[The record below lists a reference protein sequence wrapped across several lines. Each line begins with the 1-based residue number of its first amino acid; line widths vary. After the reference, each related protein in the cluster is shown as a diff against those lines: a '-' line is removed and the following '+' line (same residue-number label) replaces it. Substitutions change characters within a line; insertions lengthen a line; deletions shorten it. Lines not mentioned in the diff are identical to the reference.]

1 MIVLLVVLI
10 AILILCIMKI
20 YVFDDKVKNENRVT
34 KKTSIKSIGQ
44 LPLNEYKGNIMIENK
59 SKANMMKYIK
69 DIRNNILIKQNQ
81 KVISILSCNRGEG
94 KSYIANNLAIS
105 ISRLNK
111 SVLLIDA
118 NVREKSNICDTF
130 YIEKSEGLTD
140 FIRIIEIGNKYKN
153 LKNAKDYIKQ
163 SQIPN
168 LYVLQSGTITENTS
182 ELLKTRNAKEVI
194 DLLKDV
200 YDIII
205 IDGTALLEN
214 DDGLVISKF
223 SDTNILVVENNRT
236 TYNDIKLAKSQLEY
250 NNDEIYGFILNK
262 INVIKGKYYS
272 KKDKSNY
279 GMYIETLE
287 EHYKTGTT
295 GEIMDPLTAKLNNK
309 EPEKFEIL
317 HKELKENIMD
327 EDFINDIEVNFNMK
341 IDNMEKENEKNINS
355 LLDNIQTLRQEINE
369 EKTNNELRRGK
380 DSKGFDKFSQMIA
393 EKCDKMEEKINLVK
407 KKMKQKGKN
416 LNEELSNKHKDTM
429 KK

>member
-1 MIVLLVVLI
+1 MIVLLVFLI
-10 AILILCIMKI
+10 VILILCIMKI

-59 SKANMMKYIK
+59 SRANMMKYIK

-81 KVISILSCNRGEG
+81 KVISILSCNSGEG

-236 TYNDIKLAKSQLEY
+236 TYKDIKLAKTQLEY

-287 EHYKTGTT
+287 EHYKTGTA

-309 EPEKFEIL
+309 KPDKFELL

-341 IDNMEKENEKNINS
+341 IDSMEKENEKNINS
-355 LLDNIQTLRQEINE
+355 LLDNIQTLRQELNE
-369 EKTNNELRRGK
+369 EKANNDLRRGR

-393 EKCDKMEEKINLVK
+393 EKFEKMEDQIFLVK
-407 KKMKQKGKN
+407 KKMKQKEN
-416 LNEELSNKHKDTM
+416 ILNEELLNNPKNTIK
-429 KK
+429 

>member
-1 MIVLLVVLI
+1 MVVLLVVLI

-20 YVFDDKVKNENRVT
+20 YVFEDKVKNENKIT
-34 KKTSIKSIGQ
+34 KRTAIKSIGQ
-44 LPLNEYKGNIMIENK
+44 LPFNEYKGNIMIENK

-69 DIRNNILIKQNQ
+69 DIRDNILKKQDL
-81 KVISILSCNRGEG
+81 KVISILSCNSGEG

-118 NVREKSNICDTF
+118 NVREKSDICDTF
-130 YIEKSEGLTD
+130 YIETSKGLTD
-140 FIRIIEIGNKYKN
+140 FIRTIEIGNKYKN

-194 DLLKDV
+194 DLLKNV

-223 SDTNILVVENNRT
+223 SDTNILVVENHKT
-236 TYNDIKLAKSQLEY
+236 TYNDIKLAKTQLEY

-262 INVIKGKYYS
+262 INVVKGKYYS
-272 KKDKSNY
+272 KRDNSNY

-341 IDNMEKENEKNINS
+341 IDNMEKENEKNMNS
-355 LLDNIQTLRQEINE
+355 LLENIQTLRQELNE
-369 EKTNNELRRGK
+369 EKANNDLRRGK
-380 DSKGFDKFSQMIA
+380 DLKGFDSFSEMIA
-393 EKCDKMEEKINLVK
+393 DKFDKMEEQVFLVK
-407 KKMKQKGKN
+407 KKMKQKGKI
-416 LNEELSNKHKDTM
+416 LNEELLNNSKDTM

>member
-1 MIVLLVVLI
+1 MVVLLVVLI

-20 YVFDDKVKNENRVT
+20 YVFEDKVKNENKIT
-34 KKTSIKSIGQ
+34 KRTAIKSIGQ
-44 LPLNEYKGNIMIENK
+44 LPFNEYKGNIMIENK

-69 DIRNNILIKQNQ
+69 DIRDNILKKQDL
-81 KVISILSCNRGEG
+81 KVISILSCNSGEG

-118 NVREKSNICDTF
+118 NVREKSDICDTF
-130 YIEKSEGLTD
+130 YIETSKGLTD
-140 FIRIIEIGNKYKN
+140 FIRTIEIGNKYKN

-194 DLLKDV
+194 DLLKNV

-223 SDTNILVVENNRT
+223 SDTNILVVENHKT
-236 TYNDIKLAKSQLEY
+236 TYNDIKLAKTQLEY

-262 INVIKGKYYS
+262 INVVKGKYYS
-272 KKDKSNY
+272 KRDNSNY

-341 IDNMEKENEKNINS
+341 IDNMEKENEKNMNS
-355 LLDNIQTLRQEINE
+355 LLENIQTLRQELNE
-369 EKTNNELRRGK
+369 EKANNDLRRGK
-380 DSKGFDKFSQMIA
+380 DLKGFDSFSEMIA
-393 EKCDKMEEKINLVK
+393 EKFDKMEEQVFLVK
-407 KKMKQKGKN
+407 KKMKQKGKI
-416 LNEELSNKHKDTM
+416 LNEELLNNSKDTM

>member
-1 MIVLLVVLI
+1 MIVLLIVLI

-34 KKTSIKSIGQ
+34 KMTSIKSIGQ
-44 LPLNEYKGNIMIENK
+44 LPFNEYKGNIMIENK

-81 KVISILSCNRGEG
+81 KVISILSCNKGEG

-153 LKNAKDYIKQ
+153 LKNAKEYIKQ

-223 SDTNILVVENNRT
+223 SDTNVLVVENNRT

-309 EPEKFEIL
+309 RPEKFEIL

-341 IDNMEKENEKNINS
+341 IDSMEKENERNINS
-355 LLDNIQTLRQEINE
+355 LLDNIENLKQEINE
-369 EKTNNELRRGK
+369 EKENNDLRRGR
-380 DSKGFDKFSQMIA
+380 DAKGFDKFSKMIA
-393 EKCDKMEEKINLVK
+393 EKFEKMEEQIFLVK
-407 KKMKQKGKN
+407 KKMKQKEN
-416 LNEELSNKHKDTM
+416 TLNEELLNNHRDMISK
-429 KK
+429 

>member
-1 MIVLLVVLI
+1 MVVLLVVLI
-10 AILILCIMKI
+10 TVLILCIMKI
-20 YVFDDKVKNENRVT
+20 YLFDDKVRNENRVT

-44 LPLNEYKGNIMIENK
+44 LPFNEYKGNIMIENK

-69 DIRNNILIKQNQ
+69 DIRDNILKKQDL
-81 KVISILSCNRGEG
+81 KVISILSCNSGEG

-118 NVREKSNICDTF
+118 NVREKSDICDTF
-130 YIEKSEGLTD
+130 YIETSKGLTD
-140 FIRIIEIGNKYKN
+140 FIRTIEIGNKYKN

-194 DLLKDV
+194 DLLKNV

-223 SDTNILVVENNRT
+223 SDTNILVVENHKT
-236 TYNDIKLAKSQLEY
+236 TYNDIKLAKTQLEY

-262 INVIKGKYYS
+262 INVVKGKYYS
-272 KKDKSNY
+272 KRDNSNY

-341 IDNMEKENEKNINS
+341 IDNMEKENEKNMNS
-355 LLDNIQTLRQEINE
+355 LLENIQTLRQELNE
-369 EKTNNELRRGK
+369 EKANNDLRRGK
-380 DSKGFDKFSQMIA
+380 DLKGFDSFSEMIA
-393 EKCDKMEEKINLVK
+393 EKFDKMEEQVFLEK
-407 KKMKQKGKN
+407 KKMKQKGKI
-416 LNEELSNKHKDTM
+416 LNEELLNNSKDTM

>member
-1 MIVLLVVLI
+1 MVVLLVVLI
-10 AILILCIMKI
+10 TVLILCIMKI
-20 YVFDDKVKNENRVT
+20 YLFDDKVRNENRVT

-44 LPLNEYKGNIMIENK
+44 LPFNEYKGNIMIENK

-69 DIRNNILIKQNQ
+69 DIRDNILKKQDL
-81 KVISILSCNRGEG
+81 KVISILSCNSGEG

-118 NVREKSNICDTF
+118 NVREKSDICDTF
-130 YIEKSEGLTD
+130 YIETSKGLTD
-140 FIRIIEIGNKYKN
+140 FIRTIEIGNKYKN

-194 DLLKDV
+194 DLLKNV

-223 SDTNILVVENNRT
+223 SDTNILVVENHKT
-236 TYNDIKLAKSQLEY
+236 TYNDIKLAKTQLEY

-262 INVIKGKYYS
+262 INVVKGKYYS
-272 KKDKSNY
+272 KRDNSNY

-341 IDNMEKENEKNINS
+341 IDNMEKENEKNMNS
-355 LLDNIQTLRQEINE
+355 LLENIQTLRQELNE
-369 EKTNNELRRGK
+369 EKAKNDLRRGK
-380 DSKGFDKFSQMIA
+380 DLKGFDSFSEMIA
-393 EKCDKMEEKINLVK
+393 EKFDKMEEQVFLVK
-407 KKMKQKGKN
+407 KKMKQKGKI
-416 LNEELSNKHKDTM
+416 LNEELLNNSKDTM

>member
-1 MIVLLVVLI
+1 MVVLLVVLI
-10 AILILCIMKI
+10 TVLILCIMKI
-20 YVFDDKVKNENRVT
+20 YLFDDKVRNENRVT

-44 LPLNEYKGNIMIENK
+44 LPFNEYKGNIMIENK

-69 DIRNNILIKQNQ
+69 DIREKKLKKQDL
-81 KVISILSCNRGEG
+81 KVISILSCNSGEG

-118 NVREKSNICDTF
+118 NVREKSDICDTF
-130 YIEKSEGLTD
+130 YIETSKGLTD
-140 FIRIIEIGNKYKN
+140 FIRTIEIGNKYKN

-194 DLLKDV
+194 DLLKNV

-223 SDTNILVVENNRT
+223 SDTNILVVENHKT
-236 TYNDIKLAKSQLEY
+236 TYNDIKLAKTQLEY

-262 INVIKGKYYS
+262 INVVKGKYYS
-272 KKDKSNY
+272 KRDNSNY

-341 IDNMEKENEKNINS
+341 IDNMEKENEKNMNS
-355 LLDNIQTLRQEINE
+355 LLENIQTLRQELNE
-369 EKTNNELRRGK
+369 EKANNDLRRGK
-380 DSKGFDKFSQMIA
+380 DLKGFDSFSEMIA
-393 EKCDKMEEKINLVK
+393 EKFDKMEEQVFLVK
-407 KKMKQKGKN
+407 KKMKQKGKI
-416 LNEELSNKHKDTM
+416 LNEELLNNSKDTM

>member
-1 MIVLLVVLI
+1 MIVLLIVLI
-10 AILILCIMKI
+10 AILIFCILKI
-20 YVFDDKVKNENRVT
+20 YVFDEKVKSENKIT
-34 KKTSIKSIGQ
+34 KRTLIKSLGQ

-59 SKANMMKYIK
+59 SKANMMKYMK
-69 DIRNNILIKQNQ
+69 DIRNNILKKQNQ
-81 KVISILSCNRGEG
+81 KVISILSCNSGEG

-118 NVREKSNICDTF
+118 NAREKSNICDTF
-130 YIEKSEGLTD
+130 YIERSEGLTD
-140 FIRIIEIGNKYKN
+140 LIRIIEIGNKYKN

-168 LYVLQSGTITENTS
+168 LYVLQSGTITEDTS
-182 ELLKTRNAKEVI
+182 ELLKTKNAKEVI

-223 SDTNILVVENNRT
+223 SDTNVLVVENNKT
-236 TYNDIKLAKSQLEY
+236 TYKDIKLAKSQLEY

-317 HKELKENIMD
+317 RKELKENIMD
-327 EDFINDIEVNFNMK
+327 EDFINDIEVNFGMRF
-341 IDNMEKENEKNINS
+341 DNIEKESERNFNNLLEK
-355 LLDNIQTLRQEINE
+355 IQTLKNEINE
-369 EKTNNELRRGK
+369 EKESNDIRRDK
-380 DSKGFDKFSQMIA
+380 DIKGFDRFTQMIA
-393 EKCDKMEEKINLVK
+393 DKFENIEEQIILVK
-407 KKMKQKGKN
+407 KKMNPKKN
-416 LNEELSNKHKDTM
+416 ILSEELSNNHKNIM
-429 KK
+429 KQ

>member
-1 MIVLLVVLI
+1 MIVLLIVLI

-81 KVISILSCNRGEG
+81 KVISIRSCNRGEG

-393 EKCDKMEEKINLVK
+393 EKFDKMAFCSSVFFPFFNGRSSNLAR
-407 KKMKQKGKN
+407 
-416 LNEELSNKHKDTM
+416 S
-429 KK
+429 

>member
-1 MIVLLVVLI
+1 MIVLLVFLI
-10 AILILCIMKI
+10 VILILCIMKI

-59 SKANMMKYIK
+59 SRANMMKYIK

-81 KVISILSCNRGEG
+81 KVISILSCNSGEG

-236 TYNDIKLAKSQLEY
+236 TYKDIKLAKTQLEY

-309 EPEKFEIL
+309 KPEKFEIL

-341 IDNMEKENEKNINS
+341 IDSMEKENEKNIS
-355 LLDNIQTLRQEINE
+355 FLLDNIQTLRQELNE
-369 EKTNNELRRGK
+369 EKSNSDLRRGR

-393 EKCDKMEEKINLVK
+393 EKFDKMEEQIYLVK
-407 KKMKQKGKN
+407 KKMKQKEN
-416 LNEELSNKHKDTM
+416 ILNEELLNNPKDTM

>member
-10 AILILCIMKI
+10 AILMCCIMKI
-20 YVFDDKVKNENRVT
+20 YVFDDKVKNENKIIKR
-34 KKTSIKSIGQ
+34 TSIKSIGQ
-44 LPLNEYKGNIMIENK
+44 LPFNEYKGNIMIENK
-59 SKANMMKYIK
+59 SKANMMRYIK
-69 DIRNNILIKQNQ
+69 DIRNNILKKQNQ
-81 KVISILSCNRGEG
+81 KVISILSCNSGEG

-118 NVREKSNICDTF
+118 NVREKSDICDTF
-130 YIEKSEGLTD
+130 YIETSKGLTD
-140 FIRIIEIGNKYKN
+140 FIRTIEIGNKYKN

-194 DLLKDV
+194 DLLKNV

-223 SDTNILVVENNRT
+223 SDTNILVVENHKT
-236 TYNDIKLAKSQLEY
+236 TYNDIKLAKTQLEY

-262 INVIKGKYYS
+262 INVVKGKYYS
-272 KKDKSNY
+272 KRDNSNY

-341 IDNMEKENEKNINS
+341 IDNMEKENEKNMNS
-355 LLDNIQTLRQEINE
+355 LLENIQTLRQELNE
-369 EKTNNELRRGK
+369 EKANNDLRRGK
-380 DSKGFDKFSQMIA
+380 DLKGFDSFSEMIA
-393 EKCDKMEEKINLVK
+393 EKFDKMEEQVFLVK
-407 KKMKQKGKN
+407 KKMKQKGKI
-416 LNEELSNKHKDTM
+416 LNEELLNNSKDTM

>member
-1 MIVLLVVLI
+1 M
-10 AILILCIMKI
+10 
-20 YVFDDKVKNENRVT
+20 
-34 KKTSIKSIGQ
+34 
-44 LPLNEYKGNIMIENK
+44 
-59 SKANMMKYIK
+59 
-69 DIRNNILIKQNQ
+69 
-81 KVISILSCNRGEG
+81 
-94 KSYIANNLAIS
+94 
-105 ISRLNK
+105 
-111 SVLLIDA
+111 LLIDA

-393 EKCDKMEEKINLVK
+393 EKFDKMEEQINLVK

>member
-1 MIVLLVVLI
+1 MIVLLVFLI
-10 AILILCIMKI
+10 VILILCIMKI

-81 KVISILSCNRGEG
+81 KVISILSCNSGEG

-236 TYNDIKLAKSQLEY
+236 TYKDIKLAKTQLEY

-309 EPEKFEIL
+309 KPEKFEIL

-341 IDNMEKENEKNINS
+341 IDSMEKENEKNIS
-355 LLDNIQTLRQEINE
+355 FLLDNIQTLRQELNE
-369 EKTNNELRRGK
+369 EKSNSDLRRGR

-393 EKCDKMEEKINLVK
+393 EKFDKMEEQIYLVK
-407 KKMKQKGKN
+407 KKMKQKEN
-416 LNEELSNKHKDTM
+416 ILNEELLNNPKDTM

>member
-1 MIVLLVVLI
+1 MVVLLVVLI
-10 AILILCIMKI
+10 TVLILCIMKI
-20 YVFDDKVKNENRVT
+20 YLFDDKVRNENRVT

-44 LPLNEYKGNIMIENK
+44 LPFNEYKGNIMIENK

-69 DIRNNILIKQNQ
+69 DIRDNILKKQDL
-81 KVISILSCNRGEG
+81 KVISILSCNSGEG

-118 NVREKSNICDTF
+118 NVREKSDICDTF
-130 YIEKSEGLTD
+130 YIETSKGLTD
-140 FIRIIEIGNKYKN
+140 FIRTIEIGNKYKN

-194 DLLKDV
+194 DLLKNV

-223 SDTNILVVENNRT
+223 SDTNILVVENHKT
-236 TYNDIKLAKSQLEY
+236 TYNDIKLAKTQLEY

-262 INVIKGKYYS
+262 INVVKGKYYS
-272 KKDKSNY
+272 KRDNSNY

-341 IDNMEKENEKNINS
+341 IDNMEKENEKNMNS
-355 LLDNIQTLRQEINE
+355 LLENIQTLRQELNE
-369 EKTNNELRRGK
+369 EKANNDLRRGK
-380 DSKGFDKFSQMIA
+380 DLKGFDSFSEMIA
-393 EKCDKMEEKINLVK
+393 EKFDKMEEQVFLVK
-407 KKMKQKGKN
+407 KKMKQKGKI
-416 LNEELSNKHKDTM
+416 LNEELLNNSKDTM

>member
-1 MIVLLVVLI
+1 MVVLLVVLI
-10 AILILCIMKI
+10 TVLILCIMKI
-20 YVFDDKVKNENRVT
+20 YLFDDKVRNENRVT

-44 LPLNEYKGNIMIENK
+44 LPFNEYKGNIMIENK

-69 DIRNNILIKQNQ
+69 DIRDNILKKQDL
-81 KVISILSCNRGEG
+81 KVISILSCNSGEG

-118 NVREKSNICDTF
+118 NVREKSDICDTF
-130 YIEKSEGLTD
+130 YIETSKGLTD
-140 FIRIIEIGNKYKN
+140 FIRTIEIGNKYKN

-194 DLLKDV
+194 DLLKNV

-223 SDTNILVVENNRT
+223 SDTNILVVENHKT
-236 TYNDIKLAKSQLEY
+236 TYNDIKLAKTQLEY

-262 INVIKGKYYS
+262 INVVKGKYYS
-272 KKDKSNY
+272 KRDNSNY

-341 IDNMEKENEKNINS
+341 IDNMEKENEKNMNS
-355 LLDNIQTLRQEINE
+355 LLENIQTLRQELNE
-369 EKTNNELRRGK
+369 EKANNDLRRGK
-380 DSKGFDKFSQMIA
+380 DLKGFDSFSEMIA
-393 EKCDKMEEKINLVK
+393 DKFDKMEEQVFLVK
-407 KKMKQKGKN
+407 KKMKQKGKI
-416 LNEELSNKHKDTM
+416 LNEELLNNSKDTM

>member
-1 MIVLLVVLI
+1 MVVLLVVLI

-20 YVFDDKVKNENRVT
+20 YVFEDKVKNENKIT
-34 KKTSIKSIGQ
+34 KRTAIKSIGQ
-44 LPLNEYKGNIMIENK
+44 LPFNEYKGNIMIENK

-69 DIRNNILIKQNQ
+69 DIRDNILKKQDL
-81 KVISILSCNRGEG
+81 KVISILSCNSGEG

-118 NVREKSNICDTF
+118 NVREKSDICDTF
-130 YIEKSEGLTD
+130 YIETSKGLTD

-194 DLLKDV
+194 DLLKNV

-223 SDTNILVVENNRT
+223 SDTNILVVENHKT
-236 TYNDIKLAKSQLEY
+236 TYNDIKLAKTQLEY

-262 INVIKGKYYS
+262 INVVKGKYYS
-272 KKDKSNY
+272 KRDNSNY

-341 IDNMEKENEKNINS
+341 IDNMEKENEKNMNS
-355 LLDNIQTLRQEINE
+355 LLENIQTLRQELNE
-369 EKTNNELRRGK
+369 EKANNDLRRGK
-380 DSKGFDKFSQMIA
+380 DLKGFDSFSEMIA
-393 EKCDKMEEKINLVK
+393 EKFDKMEEQVFLVK
-407 KKMKQKGKN
+407 KKMKQKGKI
-416 LNEELSNKHKDTM
+416 LNEELLNNSKDTM